1 MLVVSA
7 KEGDGMSNNEGGE
20 EQGRNEGACRGRK
33 RRRRV
38 REGMMLG
45 GALSQQ
51 VTNCTYQ
58 DR

>member
-1 MLVVSA
+1 
-7 KEGDGMSNNEGGE
+7 MSNNEGGE